1 MNRRTSRSA
10 LFCAPDRVVLR
21 LLPCPDAARIIE
33 SHISLAFKAS
43 RRPGRSQGGDR
54 FHGPATTVDSR
65 DRARGIL
72 RRPCCARA
80 GPGAR
85 ACAGRADASPRLAA
99 VERFGRETSIP
110 EDLKLPPGPVEAAE
124 KIDEPA
130 SHPAAK
136 DDSTG
141 DFPKRT
147 VKSTPAK
154 PKGQSA
160 KEKDKEKGQGKA
172 TGEESDPPQQLDA
185 GIDDL
190 IRGAKPKGADPM
202 RVRTDPSVVRTQGP
216 AAADGPPPAPA
227 RVEASGP
234 TVDRLP
240 IGKQSVAV
248 TVDVQA
254 PASMNLNQVANLK
267 LIIRNTGT
275 SDALNVDVEDELP
288 EGLKFISSVP
298 EMILSHESHLTFKIP
313 TLAAGSERTIS
324 VKVKPTKTG
333 PFDHAATVKFE
344 TGCRSRTRV
353 LEPKLK
359 VDVVANPTTAK
370 VLKGQP
376 VEFKVTITNLGD
388 GRARNVAIQAKL
400 SPGLRHDAASKSDDP
415 ILYELTL
422 PEILPGHSE
431 KLDTLVADA
440 IVGGEQNCTVIA
452 RSEDVVF
459 VPEDA
464 QVTKTIAVVEPKLE
478 VQVVGPDQRFT
489 DTIADYEVVLENSGT
504 APARRI
510 RVTTTLP
517 TSGRLVGKPPPDARF
532 DATTRRLTWT
542 IDQIEPQA
550 KPLSFPFHVRVGA
563 KGLYEVLAEASGDS
577 GLKKKGIK
585 RTDVIGMPD
594 VDVLVSEAKR
604 VVDQGGQTTF
614 QIRLRNYGTEDA
626 TRIQVT
632 ATLSPNLE
640 VQAVG
645 SGSKEVSMQT
655 SPRKDKVMFSEIPKL
670 GPGKEMTLWT
680 TVKVIGPRR
689 SSRLARWSSL
699 TTTCPTRSRTW
710 PGSR

>member
-1 MNRRTSRSA
+1 MGR
-10 LFCAPDRVVLR
+10 R
-21 LLPCPDAARIIE
+21 LLLI
-33 SHISLAFKAS
+33 L
-43 RRPGRSQGGDR
+43 
-54 FHGPATTVDSR
+54 
-65 DRARGIL
+65 GIL
-72 RRPCCARA
+72 
-80 GPGAR
+80 
-85 ACAGRADASPRLAA
+85 LAA
-99 VERFGRETSIP
+99 SCGSRAALAQDQDQTQGQEGPPAVPTPVPSFPPSGDSSAETAIP
-110 EDLKLPPGPVEAAE
+110 EDLKLPPAPVEAGE

-130 SHPAAK
+130 SRPAAK
-136 DDSTG
+136 DDNTG
-141 DFPKRT
+141 EPPKRT

-154 PKGQSA
+154 PKGQAA
-160 KEKDKEKGQGKA
+160 KEKDEKGQGKG
-172 TGEESDPPQQLDA
+172 TEEESDPPRQLDA

-190 IRGAKPKGADPM
+190 IRGAKPKGADPL
-202 RVRTDPSVVRTQGP
+202 RIRTDPSVVRTQGP
-216 AAADGPPPAPA
+216 AAADGAPAAPA
-227 RVEASGP
+227 RTEASGA

-267 LIIRNTGT
+267 LVIRNTGT

-298 EMILSHESHLTFKIP
+298 DVIRPHESHLTFKIP

-359 VDVVANPTTAK
+359 VDVVANPTTGK

-400 SPGLRHDAASKSDDP
+400 SPGLRHDSASKSDDP
-415 ILYELTL
+415 ILYELAL
-422 PEILPGHSE
+422 PELLPGHSE

-440 IVGGEQNCTVIA
+440 VIGGEQNCTVTA
-452 RSEDVVF
+452 KSEDVVF

-478 VQVVGPDQRFT
+478 IQVVGPDQRFT

-517 TSGRLVGKPPPDARF
+517 TSGKLVGQLPPDVRY

-542 IDQIEPQA
+542 IDQIDPQA
-550 KPLSFPFHVRVGA
+550 KPLSVS
-563 KGLYEVLAEASGDS
+563 LSC
-577 GLKKKGIK
+577 
-585 RTDVIGMPD
+585 PD
-594 VDVLVSEAKR
+594 GR
-604 VVDQGGQTTF
+604 QGP
-614 QIRLRNYGTEDA
+614 LR
-626 TRIQVT
+626 
-632 ATLSPNLE
+632 
-640 VQAVG
+640 
-645 SGSKEVSMQT
+645 
-655 SPRKDKVMFSEIPKL
+655 SPRRRQRRRRDKERRHETHQRRRHARCGRPRKRGQASRRSGWADHIRDPLEELRHRGCDQHSGEGHALAQPRSSC
-670 GPGKEMTLWT
+670 GRRR
-680 TVKVIGPRR
+680 VKRCRGGNISQEGRGQVLPDPQARPRQGNDSLDHRESHRHVTEARDLQGRDHPRR
-689 SSRLARWSSL
+689 SDRHLRGHG
-699 TTTCPTRSRTW
+699 RRQGNIRQRRR
-710 PGSR
+710 PGSDQQAIHIDDEPPPIVAFRSAKVRTSRPRPARQAS